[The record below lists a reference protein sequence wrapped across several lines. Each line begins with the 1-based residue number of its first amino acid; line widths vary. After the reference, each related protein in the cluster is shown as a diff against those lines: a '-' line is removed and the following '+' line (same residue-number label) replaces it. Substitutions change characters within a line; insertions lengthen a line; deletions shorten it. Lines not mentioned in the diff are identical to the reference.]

1 MGFLLGTRMST
12 LEYKFPKLP
21 VGIRFYIFLTCWGIH
36 TIIGVAISFITSTD
50 GLGGLIFGL
59 WVWVLLYPFMK
70 VRWVYRRTMFT
81 RKPTLKEMNQVHG
94 HIRKHV

>member
-1 MGFLLGTRMST
+1 MSKLEYICPRLPFVIRFKLFLLCFATHT
-12 LEYKFPKLP
+12 A
-21 VGIRFYIFLTCWGIH
+21 VGVVISMYDKADAIN
-36 TIIGVAISFITSTD
+36 GVIMVSWI
-50 GLGGLIFGL
+50 
-59 WVWVLLYPFMK
+59 WWQLYPFLK